1 MADVTAKLMGLD
13 KVTELLGCSIYSVRR
28 YITLGSIKAV
38 NIGSRIMVSSEE
50 VARIQRE
57 GLAPIPLGRPRK
69 VETAAAVPLRA
80 GRATRERRG

>member
-28 YITLGSIKAV
+28 YIGLGSIKAV

-69 VETAAAVPLRA
+69 VEAAGAVSVHASRA
-80 GRATRERRG
+80 SRERRG